1 MIGSSRESLAA
12 CQEGLDARRQDAGFA
27 QLSGE
32 LFAVADLLVR
42 EGLLRST
49 LADSGQ
55 PHAVRDALV
64 RQVLGGKVSDLA
76 VDIVLMAVARR
87 WAEDMDLVMAIE
99 QLADQAA
106 FTVAEADGSL
116 DATEEELFRFGR
128 AVDSS
133 SDLQMALTDPAQ
145 SSAAKAAIV
154 GDLLQ
159 DRSTAASRQVLQY
172 AVGHLH
178 GRRIDSVIDE
188 LCDLAAR
195 QRERVVAEVRVA
207 APRGAAQCRGRPRR
221 PRRCPRPHRRRGHRW
236 HRRIPHGTGTSGPA
250 GLTGTH
256 HPHRHGCPHRGPR
269 KRAGHHDGAD
279 DPAGRDPGCDRAERR
294 GVLAGHRP
302 RRGWSRHRD
311 R

>member
-55 PHAVRDALV
+55 PHAVREALV

-76 VDIVLMAVARR
+76 VEIVLMAVSRR
-87 WAEDMDLVMAIE
+87 WAADMDLVMAIE

-145 SSAAKAAIV
+145 SPAVKAAIV

-159 DRSTAASRQVLQY
+159 GRSTPASRQVLEY

-207 APRGAAQCRGRPRR
+207 APLDDTQQRRLADALSRLKGR
-221 PRRCPRPHRRRGHRW
+221 
-236 HRRIPHGTGTSGPA
+236 TVQLNVA
-250 GLTGTH
+250 V
-256 HPHRHGCPHRGPR
+256 
-269 KRAGHHDGAD
+269 
-279 DPAGRDPGCDRAERR
+279 DPAVLGGVHVRIGDEVIDGTVASRMEQARRALL
-294 GVLAGHRP
+294 G
-302 RRGWSRHRD
+302 
-311 R
+311 

>member
-32 LFAVADLLVR
+32 LFSVADLLAR

-55 PHAVRDALV
+55 PHAVREALV

-76 VDIVLMAVARR
+76 VDVTLMAVARR
-87 WAEDMDLVMAIE
+87 WAEDLDLV
-99 QLADQAA
+99 LALEMLAAQAA

-116 DATEEELFRFGR
+116 DATEEELFLFGR

-133 SDLQMALTDPAQ
+133 SALQMALTDPAQ
-145 SSAAKAAIV
+145 SAKVKAGIV

-159 DRSTAASRQVLQY
+159 GRSTAASQQVLEY

-178 GRRIDSVIDE
+178 GRRIDSVVDQ
-188 LCDLAAR
+188 LCELAAR
-195 QRERVVAEVRVA
+195 QRQRVVAEIRVA
-207 APRGAAQCRGRPRR
+207 APLDEAQERRLADVLSRLKGR
-221 PRRCPRPHRRRGHRW
+221 
-236 HRRIPHGTGTSGPA
+236 TVQLNVA
-250 GLTGTH
+250 V
-256 HPHRHGCPHRGPR
+256 
-269 KRAGHHDGAD
+269 
-279 DPAGRDPGCDRAERR
+279 DPAVLGGVHVRIGDEVIDGTVSSRMEQARRALL
-294 GVLAGHRP
+294 G
-302 RRGWSRHRD
+302 
-311 R
+311 